1 MFSVRNLLWL
11 YRTHNT
17 DSTFQ
22 IFPRWSRKY
31 FTSRLSEIKGKPDWQ
46 IARLGLTKQK
56 IMINWLASS
65 GWFFIIC
72 LFVFVFNSVGRL
84 HILVRGSLEVSTYHC
99 TVSECIV
106 QWGATG
112 QPITVKSPAE
122 DNEQWSVSANEK
134 SGLHNVHIGS
144 GKMRM
149 TTVSVPV
156 EVRLVTFLS
165 VRLEEL
171 RQELSHLQPADARLG
186 GGGGEDKTK
195 QRVSPHMISITGK
208 TSLTPHS
215 PNPPSQW
222 KCS

>member
-1 MFSVRNLLWL
+1 
-11 YRTHNT
+11 
-17 DSTFQ
+17 
-22 IFPRWSRKY
+22 
-31 FTSRLSEIKGKPDWQ
+31 
-46 IARLGLTKQK
+46 
-56 IMINWLASS
+56 MINWLASS

-186 GGGGEDKTK
+186 VGGAGDKTK
-195 QRVSPHMISITGK
+195 ERVSPHMMSTTGE

-215 PNPPSQW
+215 PNPTSQW
-222 KCS
+222 KCG

>member
-1 MFSVRNLLWL
+1 
-11 YRTHNT
+11 
-17 DSTFQ
+17 
-22 IFPRWSRKY
+22 
-31 FTSRLSEIKGKPDWQ
+31 
-46 IARLGLTKQK
+46 
-56 IMINWLASS
+56 MINWLASS

-112 QPITVKSPAE
+112 QPIAVKSPAE

-186 GGGGEDKTK
+186 EDKTK
-195 QRVSPHMISITGK
+195 QRVMMSTTGEK
-208 TSLTPHS
+208 SLTPNS
-215 PNPPSQW
+215 PNPPS
-222 KCS
+222 

>member
-1 MFSVRNLLWL
+1 
-11 YRTHNT
+11 
-17 DSTFQ
+17 
-22 IFPRWSRKY
+22 
-31 FTSRLSEIKGKPDWQ
+31 
-46 IARLGLTKQK
+46 
-56 IMINWLASS
+56 MINWLASS

-112 QPITVKSPAE
+112 QPIAVKSPAE

-165 VRLEEL
+165 V
-171 RQELSHLQPADARLG
+171 LSSLG
-186 GGGGEDKTK
+186 ITTKT
-195 QRVSPHMISITGK
+195 VSPATCWREAGGWGTRPRRGSVLTWCPLQERRP
-208 TSLTPHS
+208 SLLTLQTLHL
-215 PNPPSQW
+215 NGNAVNI
-222 KCS
+222 